1 VRYAFAFI
9 VGLCLCLSAAVPC
22 TAQAP
27 TLGLN
32 APQLFDKGMNALLGS
47 SSRNDVTALDSFH
60 RSAELGY
67 VPAQVVLGYL
77 YQTGKIVTPDP
88 MQAFDWYK
96 RAAGQDDP
104 LAEWLVGYMIY
115 TGAVPPRDL
124 NEASLWFQKSAT
136 HNDAFGQ
143 YFLGRVKLDRKDY
156 AGAATWLQKAALQGL
171 PQAQQQLG
179 LLLLQGRGVPED
191 KFGAYVWL
199 LLSSETSHRPPNNE
213 LQALEADLGNNQVEQ
228 AKGKARELETSF
240 YRAAV
245 AHGCTGWN
253 GQLEAIPAPPPPD
266 IQRFCR

>member
-1 VRYAFAFI
+1 MRHRLAVLAVFCLYALLPAR
-9 VGLCLCLSAAVPC
+9 
-22 TAQAP
+22 AQTD

-32 APQLFDKGMNALLGS
+32 AAQLFDKGMNALLGS
-47 SSRNDVTALDSFH
+47 PANRNDVTALDSFH
-60 RSAELGY
+60 RSAELDY
-67 VPAQVVLGYL
+67 APAQVVLGYL
-77 YQTGKIVTPDP
+77 YQTGRFVAPDP

-124 NEASLWFQKSAT
+124 NEASLWFQKAAA
-136 HNDAFGQ
+136 HNDPFGQ
-143 YFLGRVKLDRKDY
+143 YLLGRVKLDRKDY
-156 AGAATWLQKAALQGL
+156 AGAALWLQKAAIQGV

-199 LLSSETSHRPPNNE
+199 LLSAETSHRSLNYD
-213 LQALEADLGNNQVEQ
+213 LQGLEADLGSNQVEQ
-228 AKGKARELETSF
+228 AKSKARELEASF
-240 YRAAV
+240 NRAVV
-245 AHGCTGWN
+245 AHGCTGWD
-253 GQLEAIPAPPPPD
+253 GELLAIPAPPPPN

>member
-1 VRYAFAFI
+1 MRHWLAVLVVF
-9 VGLCLCLSAAVPC
+9 CLGAPVTARAQTDTFGPNAA
-22 TAQAP
+22 
-27 TLGLN
+27 
-32 APQLFDKGMNALLGS
+32 QLFNKGMNALLGS
-47 SSRNDVTALDSFH
+47 GASRNDVTVLDSFH

-67 VPAQVVLGYL
+67 APAQVVLGYL
-77 YQTGKIVTPDP
+77 YETGTIVAPDP

-104 LAEWLVGYMIY
+104 LAQWLVGYLIY

-124 NEASLWFQKSAT
+124 NEASLWFQKSAA
-136 HNDAFGQ
+136 HNDPFGQ
-143 YFLGRVKLDRKDY
+143 YLLGRVRLERKDY
-156 AGAATWLQKAALQGL
+156 AGAAMWLQKAALQGL

-199 LLSSETSHRPPNNE
+199 LLSSETERSPGND
-213 LQALEADLGNNQVEQ
+213 LQALEADLGGNQVEQ
-228 AKGKARELETSF
+228 AKSKAREFEASSH
-240 YRAAV
+240 RRVA

-253 GQLEAIPAPPPPD
+253 GELLAIPAPPPPN